1 VAHTPDERIP
11 KKQMLEAVELYQKLV
26 KQLKNTTVAA

>member
-1 VAHTPDERIP
+1 VAHTSEEHIS

-26 KQLKNTTVAA
+26 KQLKDSAVAA